1 MSDVWTRA
9 RQSAL
14 ALRRQLF
21 GDDADKADAR
31 AVLVAALADAGLGL
45 HPRPPGDSL
54 LAGAHAVLD
63 RLSDA
68 VWVRGDLPPATR
80 AVLVAHELAHHHLHP
95 EYAASGEYEG
105 TTEDDAQSGTFL
117 IGYGPS
123 ERRETEANV
132 FARELVLP
140 SGVARRCFYEEG
152 RTAPEIAEAFGVSQ
166 AVVFRQ
172 LQTGT
177 IAAPTSEATAPEPLP
192 LDDSQRAA
200 ATIERGPLLLG
211 AGPGTGKTRTLV
223 ARVKHLLETGVAP
236 EEILCLTFSRKAT
249 AELRERIARHLPH
262 GVAYRVAVCTF
273 HAFGLDLLRRYH
285 RAAGLPPR
293 PVLLSGAETFAL
305 MEDRI
310 AGDVGDAL
318 WFPHDPTYPL
328 RDCLR
333 VIGRLKEEMVTP
345 EVAAGRADVTGDPK
359 QTAVAAIY
367 ARYEKTLHEMG
378 ALDAADL
385 VCRAVALLAE
395 NDGVRLRE
403 QERWRHVL
411 VDEYQ
416 DVNRAGAR
424 LVQLLAGN
432 GGVGVWCVGDL
443 RQAIY
448 RFRGASPANVT
459 RFTSDFPGGVRQDL
473 AVNYR
478 SRPPL
483 VSCFG
488 QVADKN
494 AALWDASRESG
505 DAVPC
510 VTLAVADTET
520 AQTAGIAREILARK
534 EREPGYRWRDFAVL
548 CRTNPQAKA
557 IRAALTA
564 HGVPVA
570 RGADD
575 IAWLRDE
582 TVRELLL
589 LMSLTVETQSALA
602 ARTGR
607 TLPAYL
613 ATRTAP
619 ADFLCAALYGA
630 AGLARAIPNP
640 RPVET
645 LLALARTFGEQ
656 SAVLVGAGENANAA
670 FLRHV
675 RRVARLNQE
684 PKRDGDDN
692 ENEGTDAVSVL
703 TVHAAKG
710 LEFPVVFV
718 PNLSQGR
725 FPPQARPAVV
735 DDGDANALMGT
746 EPGGDAEEESRL
758 FFVAMTRARDYLFL
772 SLAEKYDNRAAQ
784 PSVLLAPLGA
794 IAEVAHVRW
803 SVACSVVSG
812 QWTVDSVDSTP
823 DGIVGSP
830 PLTTDH
836 YPLTTD
842 SPVPAH
848 ELERYLRCP
857 RRYYYETRCGYG
869 DTRER
874 TAYDALK
881 RAVRSVLRG
890 AATETAFADARREYD
905 LPNDDPWLA
914 AYRNEWEAVIAT
926 MQTAHRLAPVTPYRY
941 QLAGGTVEVR
951 ADGIAGDGT
960 VERITFSKSK
970 ETGRS
975 DAANTLLFSAVPD
988 GTPVRVRHVRTG
1000 EERPIEPSK
1009 HASTRRAREAHLS
1022 HYERALRGI
1031 RLNVFPAEP
1040 EDAGDCPDCAYL
1052 LICGE

>member
-1 MSDVWTRA
+1 MSSDVWTRA
-9 RQSAL
+9 RQSAI
-14 ALRRQLF
+14 ALRHRLR
-21 GDDADKADAR
+21 GDDADTANADA
-31 AVLVAALADAGLGL
+31 VIGAALADAGLSL
-45 HPRPPGDSL
+45 HSRLPDDSL
-54 LAGAHAVLD
+54 LAGSHAVLD
-63 RLSDA
+63 REFDA
-68 VWVRGDLPPATR
+68 IWVRQDLPPATR
-80 AVLVAHELAHHHLHP
+80 AVLVAHELAHYHLHP
-95 EYAASGEYEG
+95 EYTTSGEYEG
-105 TTEDDAQSGTFL
+105 TTDDDAQQGSFL
-117 IGYGPS
+117 VGYGPR

-140 SGVARRCFYEEG
+140 SSVVRRCFYEDG
-152 RTAPEIAEAFGVSQ
+152 QTAPEIASAFGVSQ
-166 AVVFRQ
+166 SVVFRQ
-172 LQTGT
+172 LQIG
-177 IAAPTSEATAPEPLP
+177 AVSAPVSLEPSVPEPLP
-192 LDDSQRAA
+192 LDDSQREA

-223 ARVKHLLETGVAP
+223 ARVKYLLETGVAP
-236 EEILCLTFSRKAT
+236 EQILCLTFSRKAT
-249 AELRERIARHLPH
+249 AELRERIARHLPLGIAH
-262 GVAYRVAVCTF
+262 RVAVCTF

-285 RAAGLPPR
+285 RAADLPPR
-293 PVLLSGAETFAL
+293 PVLLSQAETFAL
-305 MEDRI
+305 MENRI

-328 RDCLR
+328 RDCLQ

-345 EVAAGRADVTGDPK
+345 DEAMTRAKATVDVK
-359 QTAVAAIY
+359 QIAVAAIY
-367 ARYEKTLHEMG
+367 ARYEKTLREKQ
-378 ALDAADL
+378 ALDSADL

-395 NDGVRLRE
+395 NEAVRQRE
-403 QERWRHVL
+403 QERWQHVL

-416 DVNRAGAR
+416 DVNRAGAK
-424 LVQLLAGN
+424 LVQLL
-432 GGVGVWCVGDL
+432 GGSEAHGVWCVGDL

-459 RFTSDFPGGVRQDL
+459 RFTTDFPGGIRKDL

-478 SRPPL
+478 SRKPL

-494 AALWDASRESG
+494 AALWKASRESEE
-505 DAVPC
+505 DAPC
-510 VTLAVADTET
+510 VTLAVADNET
-520 AQTAGIAREILARK
+520 SQTGGIAREILALH
-534 EREPGYRWRDFAVL
+534 EAGYRWGDFAVL

-564 HGVPVA
+564 NSVPVA
-570 RGADD
+570 GGADN
-575 IAWLRDE
+575 IGWLRDE

-589 LMSLTVETQSALA
+589 LLSLTVETQSALA
-602 ARTGR
+602 TRTGR
-607 TLPAYL
+607 ILPPYL
-613 ATRTAP
+613 ATKTTP
-619 ADFLCAALYGA
+619 AEFLCAALYGTL
-630 AGLARAIPNP
+630 GIARTITNP
-640 RPVET
+640 RPVQT
-645 LLALARTFGEQ
+645 LLALAQTFGEQ
-656 SAVLVGAGENANAA
+656 SAVLVGTGENTNEA

-684 PKRDGDDN
+684 PKRDSEDTSDESTN
-692 ENEGTDAVSVL
+692 AVQVL

-735 DDGDANALMGT
+735 DDADAHALMGDDSSS
-746 EPGGDAEEESRL
+746 DADEEARL
-758 FFVAMTRARDYLFL
+758 FFVAMTRSRDYLFL

-784 PSVLLAPLGA
+784 PSTLLTPLGA
-794 IAEVAHVRW
+794 IAEVNHVRW
-803 SVACSVVSG
+803 MGSVNSADPTPATPS
-812 QWTVDSVDSTP
+812 DSSSLST
-823 DGIVGSP
+823 SHLS
-830 PLTTDH
+830 LTTDN
-836 YPLTTD
+836 
-842 SPVPAH
+842 PVPAH

-890 AATETAFADARREYD
+890 AESHTAFHAAWSEFG
-905 LPNDDPWLA
+905 LTSVDPWLV
-914 AYRNEWEAVIAT
+914 AYKKEWESVVTTVKEGSSLSPA
-926 MQTAHRLAPVTPYRY
+926 TPYHFE
-941 QLAGGTVEVR
+941 LPEGTVEVR
-951 ADGIAGDGT
+951 ADGIAEDGT

-988 GTPVRVRHVRTG
+988 GTPVRVRHIRTG
-1000 EERPIEPSK
+1000 EERPIEPAK
-1009 HASTRRAREAHLS
+1009 HTSTKRAREAHLS

-1040 EDAGDCPDCAYL
+1040 EDTGDCADCAYL